1 MPVPHST
8 PYRYPLT
15 PPPSLPPIQPKT
27 IQTTTVDISLLLQA
41 KDSSAPANATVNSSP
56 RSSISPV
63 SVARSAASNRS
74 SAAPPANYSTLST
87 GQSVPAKRSA
97 SAADL
102 APQYPA
108 KKQSKWSSEEDARI
122 IQLRGD
128 GMKWEDI
135 SRHLPGRSAIS
146 CRLHYQNYLERRS
159 EWDEDR
165 KNKLAKLY
173 ERFKADMWSRIAEE
187 MAMPWRAAEAMHW
200 QMGETEMARRA
211 GPGRTPSRGSTP
223 RSAEPTPPPPSSLP
237 SLPSLAELTAGLP
250 AFSHSPVTTPS
261 TSTSQYPPTLAVT
274 PFHDIP
280 GRRSLPPPTQRQR
293 HGLDDQ
299 DTLSQPRRQSYYDRR
314 QYP

>member
-1 MPVPHST
+1 MPVPHPT

-41 KDSSAPANATVNSSP
+41 KDSSCQDHTSSAQANATANSSP

-63 SVARSAASNRS
+63 SVARSNRS
-74 SAAPPANYSTLST
+74 SVAPSANYPTLST

-102 APQYPA
+102 VGQYPA

-173 ERFKADMWSRIAEE
+173 ER
-187 MAMPWRAAEAMHW
+187 
-200 QMGETEMARRA
+200 
-211 GPGRTPSRGSTP
+211 
-223 RSAEPTPPPPSSLP
+223 
-237 SLPSLAELTAGLP
+237 
-250 AFSHSPVTTPS
+250 
-261 TSTSQYPPTLAVT
+261 
-274 PFHDIP
+274 
-280 GRRSLPPPTQRQR
+280 
-293 HGLDDQ
+293 
-299 DTLSQPRRQSYYDRR
+299 
-314 QYP
+314 